1 MRPSMINKA
10 LNYLDDDLVF
20 EAVTFEPV
28 KRKHIIKGCALAAC
42 LALIIAA
49 AAAIPALKGD
59 KVPPSPG
66 KIDAPLQ
73 SDALDEGESAEPTP
87 VHNLVDKEI
96 PAVFTKVNAVLDGA
110 RRYIPGYFTEELSE
124 GDLEAICPPTEDS
137 NITGFAGFDG
147 EGKLVGV
154 HLSVTQKG
162 KEDVITVSIAQGAPV
177 RDYVFDGNIVVYANG
192 DTVFQLYEWENGSDN
207 VTLTADAV
215 INDLSFAFTM
225 QAKAANAEA
234 AKERFVSTL
243 QLFANY
249 EGSKP
254 DLSLIKARSIPQWF
268 DREISYEEAL
278 EDADFGK
285 YMLPVLPA
293 GFAEES
299 LCVYKNQNND
309 YLSGLW
315 VRGYDE
321 LRWKVYTFGEEDELR
336 LTGSAQKEN
345 YDLSLYPIPRADSVP
360 DELRQIVD
368 NPIFSAEDLTLDM
381 VRARA
386 YSVSDSGD
394 SSGPRM
400 TFSVKYGDT
409 VVEVRSK
416 GIDPQ
421 WIYEQLISLK

>member
-1 MRPSMINKA
+1 
-10 LNYLDDDLVF
+10 
-20 EAVTFEPV
+20 
-28 KRKHIIKGCALAAC
+28 
-42 LALIIAA
+42 
-49 AAAIPALKGD
+49 
-59 KVPPSPG
+59 
-66 KIDAPLQ
+66 
-73 SDALDEGESAEPTP
+73 
-87 VHNLVDKEI
+87 
-96 PAVFTKVNAVLDGA
+96 
-110 RRYIPGYFTEELSE
+110 
-124 GDLEAICPPTEDS
+124 
-137 NITGFAGFDG
+137 DG

-177 RDYVFDGNIVVYANG
+177 RDYVFDGNIVVYVSG
-192 DTVFQLYEWENGSDN
+192 DTEFKLYEWENGLDN

-234 AKERFVSTL
+234 AKEQFVSTL
-243 QLFANY
+243 QLFSNY

-268 DREISYEEAL
+268 DKEISYDEAL

-285 YMLPVLPA
+285 YMLPVLPE

-299 LCVYKNQNND
+299 LCVYKDQNND

-336 LTGSAQKEN
+336 VTDSAQKEN

-400 TFSVKYGDT
+400 TFSVKYGDK

-421 WIYEQLISLK
+421 WIYERLISIK